1 MQSFKNSIFTK
12 TACNTTVEIAQAIAH
27 GNLVMASGIDF
38 HAYTTTGY
46 DESTGEFIVRDTTG
60 DTNEFVPAADMAA
73 RFVNNQAITGVKID
87 PTSGTGGWS
96 SGEQTS
102 VIQSTG
108 SSTGN
113 P

>member
-1 MQSFKNSIFTK
+1 MQSFKDSIFTK
-12 TACNTTVEIAQAIAH
+12 TACSKSVQIGQAIADGH
-27 GNLVMASGIDF
+27 LVMASGTNG
-38 HAYTTTGY
+38 HAYTTTSY

-108 SSTGN
+108 GSTGN